1 MYLSLGLPSH
11 LGLPQLVS
19 DRSLLSQAVRLL
31 PVLILAFP
39 GTRIDSTLVLCLCGQ
54 AADLVPPSY
63 FALPRGT
70 SGLRLAV
77 KLFQLVPSGL
87 RVARLKSY
95 IKRDSSSLVKV
106 LAIWVAFASPE
117 APNISHSV
125 PHYLSWA
132 VCPDRWCFLCDGRA
146 GGNIRHSL

>member
-1 MYLSLGLPSH
+1 MH
-11 LGLPQLVS
+11 
-19 DRSLLSQAVRLL
+19 LL

-54 AADLVPPSY
+54 ATDLVSPSY

-95 IKRDSSSLVKV
+95 IKRDSSSLVKG
-106 LAIWVAFASPE
+106 LAIWVAFASPKPLIFLT
-117 APNISHSV
+117 ACPTISHGQFALIDGVSYV
-125 PHYLSWA
+125 MGRRVGIYDTH
-132 VCPDRWCFLCDGRA
+132 CDRLEDLPNTPSHPIPRLCWGHHLD
-146 GGNIRHSL
+146 